1 MSWPQI
7 AGPGGQLHHR
17 RQDTPQTAQ
26 IPGPLWPQASSRR
39 PPPLLLLRCGPGRP
53 AGPRSHPRL
62 GAGPSAHSAG
72 GAVGTG
78 PMWRMRGGATRRG
91 SCGGGDGSGGS
102 RGQGRPGWARGGGG
116 IAGGAGWRGR
126 AGGARQQL
134 EERFA
139 DLAASHLEA
148 IRARDERDRQNARLR
163 EENARLRLENR
174 RLKRENRSL
183 FRQALRL
190 PGEGGDGAAAE
201 AARATQRPEEAS
213 TNRRAR
219 GGGLEDEPGSPRAL
233 RARLEKLEAMYRRA
247 LLQLHLEQRGPRP
260 RGDKDESPLRAPES
274 GLRAPDPGP
283 PKPWL

>member
-1 MSWPQI
+1 M
-7 AGPGGQLHHR
+7 
-17 RQDTPQTAQ
+17 
-26 IPGPLWPQASSRR
+26 
-39 PPPLLLLRCGPGRP
+39 
-53 AGPRSHPRL
+53 
-62 GAGPSAHSAG
+62 
-72 GAVGTG
+72 VGT
-78 PMWRMRGGATRRG
+78 MWRMRGGATRRG
-91 SCGGGDGSGGS
+91 SCGGGDS
-102 RGQGRPGWARGGGG
+102 RGQGRPGRVRGGGG
-116 IAGGAGWRGR
+116 SGGWRGR

-190 PGEGGDGAAAE
+190 PGEGGDGAYAE
-201 AARATQRPEEAS
+201 AARATPSPEEAS

-219 GGGLEDEPGSPRAL
+219 GGGPEDEQGSPRAL

-260 RGDKDESPLRAPES
+260 RGDKEETCPCRPDSGQRTPEPEPEPS
-274 GLRAPDPGP
+274 E
-283 PKPWL
+283 PWL

>member
-1 MSWPQI
+1 
-7 AGPGGQLHHR
+7 
-17 RQDTPQTAQ
+17 
-26 IPGPLWPQASSRR
+26 
-39 PPPLLLLRCGPGRP
+39 
-53 AGPRSHPRL
+53 
-62 GAGPSAHSAG
+62 
-72 GAVGTG
+72 
-78 PMWRMRGGATRRG
+78 
-91 SCGGGDGSGGS
+91 
-102 RGQGRPGWARGGGG
+102 
-116 IAGGAGWRGR
+116 
-126 AGGARQQL
+126 QL

-190 PGEGGDGAAAE
+190 P
-201 AARATQRPEEAS
+201 
-213 TNRRAR
+213 
-219 GGGLEDEPGSPRAL
+219 GLEDEPGSPRAL

-283 PKPWL
+283 PKPWLGPRPRPGRGGALRGSSFSACGSPPSNALGPPP